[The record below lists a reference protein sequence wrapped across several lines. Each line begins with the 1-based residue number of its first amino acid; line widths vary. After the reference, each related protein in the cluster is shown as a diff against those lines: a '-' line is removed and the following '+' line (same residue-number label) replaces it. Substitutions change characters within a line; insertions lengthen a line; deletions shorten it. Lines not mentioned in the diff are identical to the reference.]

1 MNYNSGE
8 QFVDKLYNNLIN
20 EEEVKKAIK
29 KSDNKISSREDMLKA
44 YFDRL
49 EKAHDITSDRKLELL
64 KLFYYDKYIIKKLPE
79 DYVELQKRIAKER
92 GYGDIDVTEFMKNEM
107 LEELKKEQKISLDS
121 WLNYLTSK
129 DAMYPM
135 WFKYYAFQGMVRI
148 GKFDKK
154 KGDFTKRTD
163 STVTPF
169 IEINPEILGQMY
181 NILSKAINK
190 KELTEQEEQALS
202 NGESFKKLYKYF
214 LVGNYKEN
222 ENKEEVK
229 GVWIKYEQGNN
240 YKELWESLQGKNTG
254 WCTAGEETCKVQVQN
269 GDFYVYYTYDKEGK
283 PTNPRIAIRMDGKNI
298 IGEIRGIDS
307 NQNLEAEMLPIL
319 NEKLN
324 EFSDKDKYL
333 KKEHDMS
340 LLTKID
346 KKVQNKEELN
356 KEELRFLYEI
366 DNKIEGFGWQKDPR
380 VEQIMEKRNI
390 KKDFLIIFEMKEEE
404 IGTSISDFDTKDLKV
419 YIGEYLKCDDKNRDK
434 FKNLI
439 YVKNADFSS
448 LASAAGLNNL
458 QNIGGSANFR
468 SLASAEGLE
477 NLYSIDRNA
486 NFRSLVSAEGLDN
499 LQNIGEAAD
508 FSSLTSAEDLNNLQ
522 SIGGVAYFCSLASA
536 EGLNNLQN
544 VGEFA
549 IFSSL
554 TSAKGLDSLQNI
566 GGSASFSSLVSAAGL
581 NNLQNIGGSAN
592 FHSLVSAEGLDNLQN
607 IGGSADFRS
616 LGSAEGLENLQNIGG
631 AANFRSLAS
640 AEGLNSLQN
649 IGGSAD
655 FRSLGSAEGLEN
667 LQNIGGVADFSSL
680 ASAAGLNNLQNIGG
694 AADFSSLTSAKGL
707 NNLQNIGGSAYFSSL
722 ASAEGLNNLQEIGGN
737 ANFRSLVSAEGL
749 NNLQK
754 IGDDANFL
762 SLVSTEGLNKNLV
775 INGNAYFSNK
785 ITIDEILESGITIK
799 GNIYIGNQMV
809 DKDDI
814 KQKTL

>member
-148 GKFDKK
+148 GKKKKK

-458 QNIGGSANFR
+458 QNIGGSADFR
-468 SLASAEGLE
+468 
-477 NLYSIDRNA
+477 
-486 NFRSLVSAEGLDN
+486 
-499 LQNIGEAAD
+499 
-508 FSSLTSAEDLNNLQ
+508 
-522 SIGGVAYFCSLASA
+522 
-536 EGLNNLQN
+536 
-544 VGEFA
+544 
-549 IFSSL
+549 SL

-566 GGSASFSSLVSAAGL
+566 GKAADFSSLTSAKGL
-581 NNLQNIGGSAN
+581 NNLQNVGSYAI
-592 FHSLVSAEGLDNLQN
+592 FRSLTSAEGLDNLQN
-607 IGGSADFRS
+607 IGGSVNFRS
-616 LGSAEGLENLQNIGG
+616 LASAEGLENLQNIGG
-631 AANFRSLAS
+631 SANFCSLAS
-640 AEGLNSLQN
+640 AEGL
-649 IGGSAD
+649 D
-655 FRSLGSAEGLEN
+655 N

-680 ASAAGLNNLQNIGG
+680 ASAAGLDNLQNIGG
-694 AADFSSLTSAKGL
+694 CADF
-707 NNLQNIGGSAYFSSL
+707 
-722 ASAEGLNNLQEIGGN
+722 
-737 ANFRSLVSAEGL
+737 R
-749 NNLQK
+749 
-754 IGDDANFL
+754 
-762 SLVSTEGLNKNLV
+762 
-775 INGNAYFSNK
+775 
-785 ITIDEILESGITIK
+785 
-799 GNIYIGNQMV
+799 
-809 DKDDI
+809 
-814 KQKTL
+814 

>member
-20 EEEVKKAIK
+20 KEEVKKAIK

-92 GYGDIDVTEFMKNEM
+92 GYGDIDVTKSMENEM
-107 LEELKKEQKISLDS
+107 LEGLKKEQKTSLDS

-181 NILSKAINK
+181 NILSKVINK

-222 ENKEEVK
+222 ENKEEIK
-229 GVWIKYEQGNN
+229 GVWIKYEQGDN
-240 YKELWESLQGKNTG
+240 YKALWESLQGKNTG

-324 EFSDKDKYL
+324 EFSDKAKYL

-346 KKVQNKEELN
+346 KKVQNKEDLT

-380 VEQIMEKRNI
+380 VKQIIGKRNI
-390 KKDFLIIFEMKEEE
+390 KKDFSIIFEVKEEE

-419 YIGEYLKCDDKNRDK
+419 YIGEYHIRECLKCDDENKDE

-439 YVKNADFSS
+439 YVKNVDFSSLISAKGLDNLQSIGGVTDFLSLTSAEGLENLQNIGGSVDFGSLISAKGLNNLQNIGGSVDFGSLTSAKGLDNLQNIGGSADFSS
-448 LASAAGLNNL
+448 LISAEGLENLQNISGSADFRSLARAKGLNNL
-458 QNIGGSANFR
+458 QNIGGSANF
-468 SLASAEGLE
+468 
-477 NLYSIDRNA
+477 D
-486 NFRSLVSAEGLDN
+486 
-499 LQNIGEAAD
+499 
-508 FSSLTSAEDLNNLQ
+508 
-522 SIGGVAYFCSLASA
+522 
-536 EGLNNLQN
+536 
-544 VGEFA
+544 
-549 IFSSL
+549 SL
-554 TSAKGLDSLQNI
+554 TSAK
-566 GGSASFSSLVSAAGL
+566 
-581 NNLQNIGGSAN
+581 
-592 FHSLVSAEGLDNLQN
+592 GLDNLQN

-616 LGSAEGLENLQNIGG
+616 LISAKGLDNLQNISESV
-631 AANFRSLAS
+631 NFCLLAS
-640 AEGLNSLQN
+640 A
-649 IGGSAD
+649 D
-655 FRSLGSAEGLEN
+655 
-667 LQNIGGVADFSSL
+667 
-680 ASAAGLNNLQNIGG
+680 
-694 AADFSSLTSAKGL
+694 GL
-707 NNLQNIGGSAYFSSL
+707 NNLQNIGGSACFWSLDRAQALENLQNIGGSADFSLLISPKGLENLQDIGGSAYFCSL
-722 ASAEGLNNLQEIGGN
+722 ASAEALENLQNIGGN
-737 ANFRSLVSAEGL
+737 ANFRSLVSTEGL

>member
-1 MNYNSGE
+1 MMNYNSGE

-44 YFDRL
+44 YFNRL

-79 DYVELQKRIAKER
+79 DYVELQKKIAKER
-92 GYGDIDVTEFMKNEM
+92 GYGDIDVTKSMKNEM
-107 LEELKKEQKISLDS
+107 LEELKKEQKTSLDS

-222 ENKEEVK
+222 ENKEEIK
-229 GVWIKYEQGNN
+229 GVWIKYEQGDN
-240 YKELWESLQGKNTG
+240 YKALWESLQGKNTG
-254 WCTAGEETCKVQVQN
+254 WCTAGEETCKVQVQE

-324 EFSDKDKYL
+324 EFSDKAKYL

-346 KKVQNKEELN
+346 KKVQNKEDLT

-380 VEQIMEKRNI
+380 VKQIIGKRNI
-390 KKDFLIIFEMKEEE
+390 KKDFSIIFEVKEEE

-419 YIGEYLKCDDKNRDK
+419 YIGEYHIRECLKCDDENKDE

-439 YVKNADFSS
+439 YVKNVDFNS
-448 LASAAGLNNL
+448 LISAK
-458 QNIGGSANFR
+458 
-468 SLASAEGLE
+468 
-477 NLYSIDRNA
+477 
-486 NFRSLVSAEGLDN
+486 GLDN
-499 LQNIGEAAD
+499 LQSIDGVTA
-508 FSSLTSAEDLNNLQ
+508 FLSLT
-522 SIGGVAYFCSLASA
+522 
-536 EGLNNLQN
+536 
-544 VGEFA
+544 
-549 IFSSL
+549 
-554 TSAKGLDSLQNI
+554 
-566 GGSASFSSLVSAAGL
+566 
-581 NNLQNIGGSAN
+581 
-592 FHSLVSAEGLDNLQN
+592 
-607 IGGSADFRS
+607 
-616 LGSAEGLENLQNIGG
+616 SAEGLENLQNIGG
-631 AANFRSLAS
+631 SVDFGSL
-640 AEGLNSLQN
+640 
-649 IGGSAD
+649 I
-655 FRSLGSAEGLEN
+655 
-667 LQNIGGVADFSSL
+667 
-680 ASAAGLNNLQNIGG
+680 
-694 AADFSSLTSAKGL
+694 SAKGL
-707 NNLQNIGGSAYFSSL
+707 NNLQNIGGSANFDSLTSAKGLDNLQNIGGSADFCSLISAEGLENLQNIGGSADFSSLARAKGLKKLQNIGGSADFRSLISAKGLDNLQNISESVNFCLLTSADGLNNLQNIGGSACFWSLDRAQALENLQNIGGSADFRSLISPKGLENLQDIGGSAYFCSL
-722 ASAEGLNNLQEIGGN
+722 ASAEALENLQNIGGS
-737 ANFRSLVSAEGL
+737 ANFDSLTSAKGL
-749 NNLQK
+749 DNLQN
-754 IGDDANFL
+754 IGERAYFC
-762 SLVSTEGLNKNLV
+762 SLASTEGLNKNLV
-775 INGNAYFSNK
+775 INGNAYFSNE